1 MFLGSVIYD
10 KRRSLNLTQSDLAN
24 GLCNQNTISKM
35 EKHNMTPQM
44 DVLIKICQRLD
55 LSLNDVFSE
64 FSSDSKPEQTFILDD
79 IEKDVLLNNLDSVED
94 KLALIQDKLKA
105 KDRAQYDFILGVVK
119 FKAGNFELSSFHFD
133 KVLRETKS
141 DDDNIYT
148 LMSYLF
154 KGKIYYRQEHFDE
167 ADYYLNLI
175 NNSLKENL
183 NVSNANG
190 LEVIFLA
197 KMVGKAYLQIK
208 RFDLAKQ
215 ISERGLEFANDY
227 HLSYFM
233 DELNYNLYSVYQ
245 EGNDKDK
252 QQLYKNRAFY
262 CADVLNN
269 RKLQEKIEHK

>member
-64 FSSDSKPEQTFILDD
+64 FSSDSKPEQTFILND
-79 IEKDVLLNNLDSVED
+79 IEKDVLLGNLDSIED
-94 KLALIQDKLKA
+94 KIALIQDKIKA
-105 KDRAQYDFILGVVK
+105 KDRAQCDFILGVVK
-119 FKAGNFELSSFHFD
+119 FNIGNYELSSFHFD
-133 KVLRETKS
+133 KVLRETKT
-141 DDDNIYT
+141 DEDNIYT

-167 ADYYLNLI
+167 ADYYLGLI
-175 NNSLKENL
+175 SSSLRENL
-183 NVSNANG
+183 NVNNASG
-190 LEVIFLA
+190 LEIIFLA
-197 KMVGKAYLQIK
+197 KMVGKAYLKIK
-208 RFDLAKQ
+208 QFDFAKS
-215 ISERGLEFANDY
+215 ISERGLKFANDK
-227 HLSYFM
+227 HLSYFL
-233 DELNYNLYSVYQ
+233 DELNYNLYLVYQ
-245 EGNDKDK
+245 AGDDKEK
-252 QQLYKNRAFY
+252 QRLYKNRAFY

-269 RKLQEKIEHK
+269 HKLQEKIEHK

>member
-79 IEKDVLLNNLDSVED
+79 VEKDVLLNNLDSVED

-105 KDRAQYDFILGVVK
+105 KDRAQYDFIFGVVK

-183 NVSNANG
+183 NVNNANG

>member
-79 IEKDVLLNNLDSVED
+79 VEKDVLLNNLDSVED

-183 NVSNANG
+183 NVNNANG

-252 QQLYKNRAFY
+252 QLLYKNRAFY

-269 RKLQEKIEHK
+269 RKLQEKIEYK

>member
-1 MFLGSVIYD
+1 LFLGSVIYD

-79 IEKDVLLNNLDSVED
+79 VEKDVLLNNLDSVED

-183 NVSNANG
+183 NVNNANG

-227 HLSYFM
+227 HLSYFI